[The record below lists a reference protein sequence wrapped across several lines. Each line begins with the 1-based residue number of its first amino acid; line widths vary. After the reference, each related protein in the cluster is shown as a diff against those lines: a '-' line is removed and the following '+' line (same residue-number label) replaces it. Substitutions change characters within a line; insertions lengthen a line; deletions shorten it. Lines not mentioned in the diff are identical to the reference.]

1 MKAEENIE
9 TKQYLAQMV
18 KSQLDQTRLSFD
30 ESKKTS
36 SVFLGISTFLF
47 TVNLGAF
54 AQLGTNNKNVYFLLI
69 PLILVLISFFL
80 LIVNFYSVNLPNGY
94 SKNWYEKKLIST
106 LDEIIEIEI
115 FDILE
120 DIKVIKTITKD
131 KNKNI
136 FISSVL
142 YILSLLSALLV
153 IILNH

>member
-1 MKAEENIE
+1 
-9 TKQYLAQMV
+9 MV

-54 AQLGTNNKNVYFLLI
+54 AQLGTDNKNVYFLLI
-69 PLILVLISFFL
+69 PLILVLISFIL
-80 LIVNFYSVNLPNGY
+80 LIINFYSVNLPNGY
-94 SKNWYEKKLIST
+94 SKNWYENKLSSSMN
-106 LDEIIEIEI
+106 EVIELEI

-120 DIKVIKTITKD
+120 DIKTIKKVTKN

-142 YILSLLSALLV
+142 YILTLFSTLL
-153 IILNH
+153 IIIVNH

>member
-1 MKAEENIE
+1 MKTEENIE
-9 TKQYLAQMV
+9 TKKYLAQMV

-80 LIVNFYSVNLPNGY
+80 LTIKFDSV
-94 SKNWYEKKLIST
+94 T
-106 LDEIIEIEI
+106 
-115 FDILE
+115 
-120 DIKVIKTITKD
+120 
-131 KNKNI
+131 
-136 FISSVL
+136 
-142 YILSLLSALLV
+142 
-153 IILNH
+153 